1 MNSNTKQF
9 IYDIKQR
16 KNNYME
22 DILKAI
28 QHPKKEQAEQ
38 VIQNIVENMDMMI
51 RLVTAYMTIESESMK
66 ELKELQEDIIHAKA
80 YIQERKFEETQR

>member
-1 MNSNTKQF
+1 
-9 IYDIKQR
+9 
-16 KNNYME
+16 
-22 DILKAI
+22 
-28 QHPKKEQAEQ
+28 
-38 VIQNIVENMDMMI
+38 MMI